1 MDLPLI
7 PRLVLLVCVLSGGL
21 ARADLFSPGPLA
33 RPHEKLEGIKNCTQC
48 HPAGEQLSPQTC
60 LECHTELKGRWEKG
74 AGYHGRLP
82 AEKKNA
88 CESCHHEH
96 QGKDF
101 ALVSWGQGGK
111 KGFDHKLSGWPLE
124 GAHVKPECNDC
135 HMPRR
140 IKEGAILRMLEKQPG
155 RETYLGLPQGC
166 AACHFDEHRG
176 QVGTDCKSCHD
187 TREFKTAP
195 GFNHDQT
202 DYPLK
207 GKHKKVECKGC
218 HPTLKDPEGK
228 AEFPPAKHESYL
240 KYQPL
245 DFRACTDCH
254 KDPHDNRF
262 GQRCQSCH
270 VVEGWSIVRDARKDR
285 EFHDKTRFPLK
296 GEHEDVECRACHG
309 PWPGKKAVFKGLKH
323 DDCGDCHPDAHVGQ
337 IKVAKKGGLLDCS
350 SCHTVEGFL
359 PPRFDAEAHE
369 KTDYPL
375 KGAHRAV
382 GCRACHTASPAVLDK
397 VPAATRRLLTVQ
409 KRPQLFSPLQ
419 FQLPKVK
426 GEKCESCHKDVHA
439 GQFKAACNGCHA
451 SADTFKLPK
460 FDHDKTRYPLEG
472 AHQGL
477 ACTKCHGADAT
488 GVVRY
493 APLPMTCEGCHEDVH
508 VGQFSKDKKPAEC
521 AGCHVVKDWKKELLF
536 QHQPPFTDYL
546 LEGQHAK
553 AKCEACHVRV
563 PVARGITASRY
574 KPLPRD
580 CEGCHKDFHQGEFE
594 GFVP

>member
-1 MDLPLI
+1 MDLSLT
-7 PRLVLLVCVLSGGL
+7 PRLVFLLCALSGGA

-33 RPHEKLEGIKNCTQC
+33 KPHEKLEGIKNCTEC

-60 LECHTELKGRWEKG
+60 LACHTELKGRWEKG

-82 AEKKNA
+82 AEKKNT

-96 QGKDF
+96 QGRDF
-101 ALVSWGQGGK
+101 ALVSWGAGGK
-111 KGFDHKLSGWPLE
+111 KSFDHKLSGWPLE
-124 GAHVKPECNDC
+124 GGHAKPECVDC
-135 HMPRR
+135 HTPRR
-140 IKEGAILRMLEKQPG
+140 IKEAAIQKLLEKQPG
-155 RETYLGLPQGC
+155 RETYLGLPTGC

-228 AEFPPAKHESYL
+228 GEFPPAKHESYL

-270 VVEGWSIVRDARKDR
+270 VVEGWSIVRDGRKDR
-285 EFHDKTRFPLK
+285 EFHDKTKFPLK
-296 GEHEDVECRACHG
+296 GEHEDVECKACHG
-309 PWPGKKAVFKGLKH
+309 PWPGKKAVFKGLAH
-323 DDCGDCHPDAHVGQ
+323 GDCADCHPDAHVGQ
-337 IKVAKKGGLLDCS
+337 IKPAKKGAPLDCAA
-350 SCHTVEGFL
+350 CHTVEGFF

-375 KGAHRAV
+375 QGAHRAV
-382 GCRACHTASPAVLDK
+382 GCRACHVSSPAVLDK
-397 VPAATRRLLTVQ
+397 VPAATRKLLAAQ
-409 KRPQLFSPLQ
+409 KRQPLFSPVQ

-426 GEKCESCHKDVHA
+426 AERCESCHKDVHA
-439 GQFKAACNGCHA
+439 GQFKAKCDSCHA
-451 SADTFKLPK
+451 STESFKLPK
-460 FDHDKTRYPLEG
+460 FDHGKTQYPLEG
-472 AHQGL
+472 GHAGL
-477 ACTKCHGADAT
+477 ACTKCHGADPA

-493 APLPMTCEGCHEDVH
+493 APLPMTCEGCHDDVH
-508 VGQFSKDKKPAEC
+508 VGQFARGKKPADC
-521 AGCHVVKDWKKELLF
+521 AACHVVKDWKQLLF
-536 QHQPPFTDYL
+536 RHQPPFTDYP

-563 PVARGITASRY
+563 QVARGVSASRY
-574 KPLPRD
+574 RPLPRA
-580 CEGCHKDFHQGEFE
+580 CEACHTDFHKGEFE